1 MTQTNFFSLRS
12 NKGKHSDSLK
22 ENSTNLRNK
31 STMLELSEE
40 QHNDVS
46 LNEIKN
52 INRNTLNNTIMF

>member
-12 NKGKHSDSLK
+12 KGKNSDSLK
-22 ENSTNLRNK
+22 ENSTHLRNK

-40 QHNDVS
+40 KSNDVS

-52 INRNTLNNTIMF
+52 INRSTLNNTIMF